1 MMQDAC
7 GSIFSLREGD
17 GWEHRSRGE
26 APRVTKMKIETAFLD
41 ERRKG
46 GNQIGLGNAIMEILS
61 NIDSKLLGHF
71 DQGLRMYPTR

>member
-1 MMQDAC
+1 MQDAC

-17 GWEHRSRGE
+17 GWEHRLRGE

-61 NIDSKLLGHF
+61 NIDSKLLGRL
-71 DQGLRMYPTR
+71 DQGLRMYPTL